1 MHRLNVLLAF
11 FVGATI
17 IGAALNSPEH
27 GLNAAKSPKRVAS
40 SSTAQGEI
48 VFVRGDKAGAAICT
62 MKPDGSAI
70 VSVLKKRVSL
80 YSPQWNRQRSRIIY
94 SSNQDSRRRS
104 SLRNVTFDIY
114 SMNRNGAQTKRLTK
128 WPGLALG
135 PSYAPNGK
143 KIVFMAMKRVGGDKL
158 SASHIYTMNADGSGI
173 KQLTHG
179 GENKNPAFTPD
190 GKAIVFMRAFGRNQ
204 EICRMNANGTGQK
217 RLTNSPG
224 TDQTPAVS
232 PDGAKIA
239 WVSRRDGSYQIYS
252 MNVDG
257 SRQKRLTQGRAPNSG
272 PSFSPD
278 GKRIVFSSRRD
289 GNHELYTMSRDGKDV
304 KRLTKTSTDEF
315 YPCWR

>member
-1 MHRLNVLLAF
+1 MRRWNILLALI
-11 FVGATI
+11 VGVTI
-17 IGAALNSPEH
+17 IGAALNSPEY
-27 GLNAAKSPKRVAS
+27 GLNAAKSPKQVGS
-40 SSTAQGEI
+40 SSAGQGEI

-70 VSVLKKRVSL
+70 VPVFRKRVSL
-80 YSPQWNRQRSRIIY
+80 YSPQWNRERSRIIY
-94 SSNQDSRRRS
+94 SSDQDSRRRS

-114 SMNRNGAQTKRLTK
+114 SMKRNGSQTKRLTK

-135 PSYAPNGK
+135 PSYAPNGR
-143 KIVFMAMKRVGGDKL
+143 KIVFSAMKRVRGNRL

-179 GENKNPAFTPD
+179 GENQSPAFTPD
-190 GKAIVFMRAFGRNQ
+190 GRAIVFVRAFGRNR

-224 TDQTPAVS
+224 TDQTPVVS

-239 WVSRRDGSYQIYS
+239 WVSKRDGSYRIYS
-252 MNVDG
+252 MNADG
-257 SRQKRLTQGRAPNSG
+257 SRQKQLTRGRAPNFG

-278 GKRIVFSSRRD
+278 GKRIVFSSLRD
-289 GNHELYTMSRDGKDV
+289 GNQELYTMSAEGENVR
-304 KRLTKTSTDEF
+304 RLTKTSTDEF